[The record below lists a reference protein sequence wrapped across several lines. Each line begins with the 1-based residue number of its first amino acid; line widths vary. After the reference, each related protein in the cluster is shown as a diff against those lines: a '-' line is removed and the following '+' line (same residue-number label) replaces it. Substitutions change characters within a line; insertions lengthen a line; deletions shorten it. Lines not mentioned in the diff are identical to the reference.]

1 MFKIKKHFIV
11 IFACFS
17 CTQKQA
23 FKQYKGFALGTTFS
37 ISVSDYAGVEHFPKQ
52 LDSIFVDINA
62 SLSTYQENS
71 RISRYNKGERIQLDE
86 DFLAN
91 FLLSKQLYQE
101 TEGYFNPALQPVL
114 QWYQTDKQIPL
125 NQVLAYTA
133 FDSIALVET
142 EEGVFLQGNK
152 KYALNFN
159 AIAKGYIVQKIGDFL
174 ARRGAE
180 NYMVEIGGEI
190 ALKGL
195 NSDGKPWQI
204 AIEKPIL
211 TEKSAQAI
219 LSLTDISMATSGNYK
234 QFIESNGEKRSHII
248 NSKTGLPEHSSL
260 IAVTVLHVDCAVA
273 DAWATAIMAMGE
285 AKAKELLGQNTDLS
299 VFWISKDEENNL
311 TTAYFNNFDKF
322 MLKNVAK

>member
-1 MFKIKKHFIV
+1 
-11 IFACFS
+11 
-17 CTQKQA
+17 
-23 FKQYKGFALGTTFS
+23 
-37 ISVSDYAGVEHFPKQ
+37 
-52 LDSIFVDINA
+52 
-62 SLSTYQENS
+62 
-71 RISRYNKGERIQLDE
+71 
-86 DFLAN
+86 
-91 FLLSKQLYQE
+91 
-101 TEGYFNPALQPVL
+101 
-114 QWYQTDKQIPL
+114 
-125 NQVLAYTA
+125 LAYTA